1 MKYLSL
7 TESELTHFHFDTPI
21 HTYVRIVLHE
31 AIYIYIY
38 VLLSYIYLALD
49 NAQIGILISTEYIIC
64 I

>member
-31 AIYIYIY
+31 AIYIYICITE
-38 VLLSYIYLALD
+38 LYISGIRQCPNWNLD
-49 NAQIGILISTEYIIC
+49 
-64 I
+64 